1 MSHIPKNA
9 VWYIAE
15 LIERISVA
23 GDPRL
28 VVHRNTHLIRA
39 DSPEEAYAKALARG
53 REDETS
59 YLNPADQQ
67 VSIEFLGLADLS
79 VIYEPL
85 EDGAELAYTRY
96 VVGSRRESEQFVR
109 GRDNLTVFAQA
120 GSVDGPDYSAKDVID
135 TLNKSLD
142 G

>member
-1 MSHIPKNA
+1 MSHIPNNA
-9 VWYIAE
+9 SWYIAE

-28 VVHRNTHLIRA
+28 VVHRNMHLIRA
-39 DSPEEAYAKALARG
+39 DSPETAYTKALALG
-53 REDETS
+53 REGETT

-85 EDGAELAYTRY
+85 EDGAELAYTQHI
-96 VVGSRRESEQFVR
+96 VGSRQESERFVR
-109 GRDNLTVFAQA
+109 DRNNLTVFAQVPPA
-120 GSVDGPDYSAKDVID
+120 ADPDYSAKDVVD
-135 TLNKSLD
+135 MLNKPLD

>member
-9 VWYIAE
+9 CWYIAE

-28 VVHRNTHLIRA
+28 VVHRNMHLIRA
-39 DSPEEAYAKALARG
+39 DSPDAAYTKALALG
-53 REDETS
+53 SESETT
-59 YLNPADQQ
+59 YVNPAGQQ

-96 VVGSRRESEQFVR
+96 IVGSRQESEQFVR
-109 GRDNLTVFAQA
+109 NRNNLTVFAQVPPA
-120 GSVDGPDYSAKDVID
+120 DGPDYSSKDVVD
-135 TLNKSLD
+135 MMNKPLD